1 MNDYDEIFDNVERA
15 VCEYYEL
22 TIDEVV
28 EKTNKKQPSM
38 ARGLLYYALH
48 YIYNVSIGKI
58 AKRYNRKERGVK
70 ALVSKMK
77 FLVENHKQYKQM
89 INSIYI

>member
-1 MNDYDEIFDNVERA
+1 MNDYDEIFNEVEHK

-77 FLVENHKQYKQM
+77 FLVENHKEYK
-89 INSIYI
+89 YIFSEIKF

>member
-1 MNDYDEIFDNVERA
+1 MNDYEEIFNEVEHK
-15 VCEYYEL
+15 VCEYYNL

-77 FLVENHKQYKQM
+77 FLVEHHKEYKNVFSG
-89 INSIYI
+89 IKF

>member
-1 MNDYDEIFDNVERA
+1 MNDYDKIFDNVERA

-77 FLVENHKQYKQM
+77 FLVENHKGYK
-89 INSIYI
+89 SIFSEIKF

>member
-1 MNDYDEIFDNVERA
+1 MNDYDEIFDNVERT

-38 ARGLLYYALH
+38 ARGILYYSLH

-70 ALVSKMK
+70 ALVSKTK
-77 FLVENHKQYKQM
+77 FLVENHKEYKN
-89 INSIYI
+89 IFSEIKF